1 MCAILYIVC
10 ENRIYN
16 IYEIWIMVI
25 YGYFYMCNWM
35 CIALSRISFIIKWV
49 MTISF
54 FFLLSSRK
62 PNNNN
67 NVDTIHS
74 STRISKWQFNDN
86 GLLESNDN
94 FEFVKKISEW
104 RPTYLMCT
112 LIAIHN
118 LMEIQRNANYFK
130 GVLSIYSVMFLCVL
144 VFFFSLFGRVLM
156 DNAFA
161 IAIAHTV
168 RRFQIYAYML
178 YLYNCDYICGRRHLY
193 TYILRMNKVTPI
205 LRYCI
210 FHSHNIVD
218 TNTWNK

>member
-1 MCAILYIVC
+1 
-10 ENRIYN
+10 
-16 IYEIWIMVI
+16 MVI

-54 FFLLSSRK
+54 FFSLLA
-62 PNNNN
+62 NQILII

-74 STRISKWQFNDN
+74 STWISKWQFNDN

-118 LMEIQRNANYFK
+118 LMKIQRNAIYFK
-130 GVLSIYSVMFLCVL
+130 GVLSIFCDVSLCFG
-144 VFFFSLFGRVLM
+144 FFFFIFLSSFNGQCFCHFHCTYSTEISDICIYEHR
-156 DNAFA
+156 A
-161 IAIAHTV
+161 ISI
-168 RRFQIYAYML
+168 
-178 YLYNCDYICGRRHLY
+178 
-193 TYILRMNKVTPI
+193 
-205 LRYCI
+205 
-210 FHSHNIVD
+210 
-218 TNTWNK
+218 